1 MAVGDVQCCLDGCD
15 QVEVGKSF
23 IIQLDWEAEVAFL
36 REEEV
41 NCGGD
46 EEDPEGEDEEIAVEP
61 TQLAGKT

>member
-1 MAVGDVQCCLDGCD
+1 MGGEGAQCCLDGCD
-15 QVEVGKSF
+15 QVEVGTSF

-36 REEEV
+36 RKEEV

-46 EEDPEGEDEEIAVEP
+46 GEDEEIAVEP

>member
-1 MAVGDVQCCLDGCD
+1 MQCCLDGCD

-46 EEDPEGEDEEIAVEP
+46 EGAQKEKTKRLQWNPLSWQAKLNGE
-61 TQLAGKT
+61 